1 MIKAMGV
8 ALSQELPSI
17 SAVMRLSKQLVSAFE
32 YFVGMNILGFIS
44 LTIFI
49 NHVEFYEVF

>member
-49 NHVEFYEVF
+49 KHVEFYEVF